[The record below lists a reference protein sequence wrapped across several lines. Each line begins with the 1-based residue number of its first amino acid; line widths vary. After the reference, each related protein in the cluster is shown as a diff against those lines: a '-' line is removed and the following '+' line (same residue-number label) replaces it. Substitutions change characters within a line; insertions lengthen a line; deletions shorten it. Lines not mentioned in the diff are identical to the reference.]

1 MKFFISFTFLLLLIG
16 SFLIDAQFISNAE
29 KQSGTPTIYASHK
42 EHVGNW
48 NPVRRRRN
56 FLSQTQPASKTPPS
70 YATHSEAVGNW
81 NPK

>member
-1 MKFFISFTFLLLLIG
+1 MKFFISLTFLLLLIG
-16 SFLIDAQFISNAE
+16 TILIDAQFLSNAE
-29 KQSGTPTIYASHK
+29 KQSGAPAIYASHK

-56 FLSQTQPASKTPPS
+56 FLSQQQASAKTPPN
-70 YATHSEAVGNW
+70 YASHSEAVGNW